1 MASHDL
7 DYKPTMDRKASIEM
21 IENND
26 LKELEVT
33 SEAQETGVRV
43 ETCFEGY
50 TEEEVSRLAFC
61 SWWQV
66 LTRDWV

>member
-21 IENND
+21 IEHE
-26 LKELEVT
+26 LKEEVP

-50 TEEEVSRLAFC
+50 TEEEVSCFSCGCMDRY
-61 SWWQV
+61 
-66 LTRDWV
+66 

>member
-21 IENND
+21 IEHHD
-26 LKELEVT
+26 LKEEVA

-50 TEEEVSRLAFC
+50 TEEEVSRHVCHA
-61 SWWQV
+61 V
-66 LTRDWV
+66 VEGEY

>member
-7 DYKPTMDRKASIEM
+7 DYKPTTDRKASIEM
-21 IENND
+21 IEHE
-26 LKELEVT
+26 LKEEVA

-50 TEEEVSRLAFC
+50 TEEEVSRFSC
-61 SWWQV
+61 GCMG
-66 LTRDWV
+66 RY